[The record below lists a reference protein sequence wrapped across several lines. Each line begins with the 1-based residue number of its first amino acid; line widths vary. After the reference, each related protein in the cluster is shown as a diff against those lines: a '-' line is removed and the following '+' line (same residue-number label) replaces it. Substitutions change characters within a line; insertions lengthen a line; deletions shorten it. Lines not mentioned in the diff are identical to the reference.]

1 MNESQKENEDSL
13 NAHSTSYL
21 NIFKKQDETTS
32 TDTNF
37 VVLDTETTGFDFEID
52 RIISIGAVTVREQEI
67 IIASSF
73 EVYIKQERFNAAT
86 VEFHGIIKN
95 EKFETLTETRALEQ
109 FLDYIGNAVLVAHH
123 ANFDITMINQALK
136 RNGLPKLKNKVLD
149 TLFLY
154 RATRIKSNLIDQKKM
169 YSLDEIAENYDIDVS
184 DRHTAA
190 GDALITAIIFLK
202 TLNILNKKR
211 VRTIKELLKV
221 R

>member
-13 NAHSTSYL
+13 NAHWTSYL

-149 TLFLY
+149 TLSLY

>member
-32 TDTNF
+32 KDINF

-86 VEFHGIIKN
+86 VEFNGIIKN
-95 EKFETLTETRALEQ
+95 EKSAKTSGFSDRSCQ
-109 FLDYIGNAVLVAHH
+109 W
-123 ANFDITMINQALK
+123 
-136 RNGLPKLKNKVLD
+136 
-149 TLFLY
+149 Y
-154 RATRIKSNLIDQKKM
+154 RKSNWQ
-169 YSLDEIAENYDIDVS
+169 
-184 DRHTAA
+184 
-190 GDALITAIIFLK
+190 AIC
-202 TLNILNKKR
+202 
-211 VRTIKELLKV
+211 
-221 R
+221 

>member
-136 RNGLPKLKNKVLD
+136 RNGLPKLKNKV
-149 TLFLY
+149 
-154 RATRIKSNLIDQKKM
+154 
-169 YSLDEIAENYDIDVS
+169 
-184 DRHTAA
+184 
-190 GDALITAIIFLK
+190 
-202 TLNILNKKR
+202 
-211 VRTIKELLKV
+211 
-221 R
+221 